1 VWIYDPKT
9 QTFWTYDDPVT
20 VWLKTA
26 YVRTRVPGGLGGA
39 FVWALKDDDANGP
52 S

>member
-1 VWIYDPKT
+1 
-9 QTFWTYDDPVT
+9 

-26 YVRTRVPGGLGGA
+26 YVRLREPGGLGGA
-39 FVWALKDDDANGP
+39 FVWALKDDDANGTIVRTMGAGLEQYLQGP